1 MGHMFDRYD
10 DPNYK
15 NIANNTTIE
24 DTCISDIKD
33 VIFRGT
39 TSVHSFTIPLNMKD
53 IEDVVIV
60 YVQGVTTVLT
70 KKKSDTKDPNPIKII
85 DEEED
90 DNKCTLTIDL
100 TRENT
105 LAFKPTYS
113 VDPVKIQLTI
123 YQLSD
128 SENTKQNVITS
139 DIYRMRVE
147 DTLYE
152 SPVMPNSEK

>member
-15 NIANNTTIE
+15 NITNNTTIE

-39 TSVHSFTIPLNMKD
+39 TTTHSFTIPLNKD
-53 IEDVVIV
+53 EIEEVVII
-60 YVQGVTTVLT
+60 YVQGIETKVERKMSSITELAAVT
-70 KKKSDTKDPNPIKII
+70 
-85 DEEED
+85 DEVED
-90 DNKCTLTIDL
+90 DDKCTLVVNL
-100 TRENT
+100 TRDET
-105 LAFKPTYS
+105 LSFKPTYS
-113 VDPVKIQLTI
+113 IDPVKIQLTI
-123 YQLSD
+123 FQ
-128 SENTKQNVITS
+128 NGGNVITS

-152 SPVMPNSEK
+152 SAVMPNSEE